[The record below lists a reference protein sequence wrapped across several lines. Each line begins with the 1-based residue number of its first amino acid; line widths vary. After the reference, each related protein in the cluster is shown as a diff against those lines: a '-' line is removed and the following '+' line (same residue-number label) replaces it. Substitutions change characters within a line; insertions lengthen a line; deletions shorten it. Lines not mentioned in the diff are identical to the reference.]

1 MEQLP
6 QYIAAA
12 DGSDTRLKVSAK
24 PAEVF
29 IGKAQGVIF
38 NEDRIAFGS
47 QSFGR
52 FQNSSGV
59 KIRIGQRAV
68 NDVAGAGCFDGFDP
82 GGLIGKRH
90 AIFQARRL
98 QEAMC

>member
-1 MEQLP
+1 
-6 QYIAAA
+6 
-12 DGSDTRLKVSAK
+12 
-24 PAEVF
+24 
-29 IGKAQGVIF
+29 
-38 NEDRIAFGS
+38 
-47 QSFGR
+47 
-52 FQNSSGV
+52 
-59 KIRIGQRAV
+59 V